1 LNKMDKMDKS
11 QKSILVVSA
20 TGTQGRA
27 ITKILLEKGFSVRFL
42 ARNPESPSAQ
52 ELIKAGAQVYKGDLS
67 DPASIEAAVQGVYG
81 VYSILP
87 VDMNDGTLELE
98 GGKAL
103 INAALKAGVQQFV
116 HASVANAGEH
126 ESFEKWG
133 QGYWN
138 ETYWIVKWEL
148 EKAIHHAGF
157 PFWTIL
163 KPVMFMENFLPPLG
177 PYIYPNMKEGKLV
190 TSLKGGDIKW
200 HWVTVEDTAKFGYA
214 AFADPERFNK
224 QSIAIAS
231 DSLTLDETSE
241 IMTRVLGKKFELI
254 SKSPE
259 EAIES
264 GVIPSVSRAMELC
277 NTGAVYN
284 ADFEELKS
292 YNIELTSFEQW
303 VTSHRDEFKDI
314 LN

>member
-1 LNKMDKMDKS
+1 MDQA
-11 QKSILVVSA
+11 QKSILVISA
-20 TGTQGRA
+20 TGTQGHA
-27 ITKILLEKGFSVRFL
+27 ITKLLLQKGFSVRFL

-87 VDMNDGTLELE
+87 FAMDDSNLEVD
-98 GGKAL
+98 GGKAV
-103 INAALKAGVQQFV
+103 INAAMKAGVQQFV

-133 QGYWN
+133 TGYWN
-138 ETYWIVKWEL
+138 ERYWINKWEV
-148 EKAIHHAGF
+148 EKMIHNAGF

-163 KPVMFMENFLPPLG
+163 KPVGFMENLRPPLG
-177 PYIYPNMKEGKLV
+177 GYIYPKMKEGVMV
-190 TSLKGGDIKW
+190 TPLKGGDRKW
-200 HWVTVEDTAKFGYA
+200 QWVTVEDTARFGYA
-214 AFADPERFNK
+214 AFSDPERFNK

-241 IMTRVLGKKFELI
+241 IMTRVLGKKFEFI

-259 EAIES
+259 EAIEN
-264 GVIPSVSRAMELC
+264 GVNPFVVRSMELC
-277 NTGAVYN
+277 NTGACYN
-284 ADFEELKS
+284 ADLEKLKT

-303 VTSHRDEFKDI
+303 LTNHRDEFKDI
-314 LN
+314 LG